1 MDDHNKIFVDTSITD
16 CGTADW
22 LAEIAVD
29 LQHAA
34 GCLNHRRLME
44 ATDILIEQIA
54 RYAGIQDNH
63 VKYIKP
69 VLGDRWND
77 GQ

>member
-1 MDDHNKIFVDTSITD
+1 MYNDIKSFVDTSISD

-29 LQHAA
+29 LQHVA
-34 GCLNHRRLME
+34 GYLNNRRLME
-44 ATDILIEQIA
+44 AADILVEQIA
-54 RYAGIQDNH
+54 RYGGIQDDH